1 MNNQVGTPAQLP
13 LAALEELH
21 RHWVRFLIL
30 GLLLVVLGTV
40 GIVASGLLTLASVLL
55 LGWILLIAGAAV
67 AAHAFWARRWG
78 GFFVQLIF
86 GLLNLVV
93 GWIMITRPGI
103 AALSLTLLLGVS
115 LVVQGVFRTTAA
127 LAAHADGR
135 GWLLV
140 SGIASLLLGILIWSE
155 WPVSGV
161 WVIGLFI
168 GIDLLFY
175 GWWLVSLALSVRHL
189 SAAQA

>member
-1 MNNQVGTPAQLP
+1 MNQPGNPAQLP

-21 RHWVRFLIL
+21 RHWLLFLFL
-30 GLLLVVLGTV
+30 GLLLVGLGTIGV
-40 GIVASGLLTLASVLL
+40 VASGLFTLASVFLFGWLL
-55 LGWILLIAGAAV
+55 LIGGAAV

-86 GLLNLVV
+86 GTLNLVV
-93 GWIMITRPGI
+93 GWIMIMQPGI

-115 LVVQGVFRTTAA
+115 LVVQGVFRIVAA
-127 LAAHADGR
+127 LAAQTDGR
-135 GWLLV
+135 AWLLL
-140 SGIASLLLGILIWSE
+140 SGVASLVLGILIWSE

-161 WVIGLFI
+161 WVIGLFV

-175 GWWLVSLALSVRHL
+175 GWWLVSIALSVRHL
-189 SAAQA
+189 PAARA